1 MLGPKQE
8 AQGAWFYEFSIEGSC
23 PARSRSAGNRRRNRL
38 IWCSPSAPTSPL
50 MLKNDLYSCPD
61 GTELKPDRRAF
72 KTPRSGANKDET
84 TGIECANQI
93 AMSVH

>member
-1 MLGPKQE
+1 
-8 AQGAWFYEFSIEGSC
+8 
-23 PARSRSAGNRRRNRL
+23 
-38 IWCSPSAPTSPL
+38 

-61 GTELKPDRRAF
+61 GTELKHDRRAF

-93 AMSVH
+93 VMSVH